1 MKGKT
6 SQREGLLEKTLREAP
21 VVRRGEYEYFIHPL
35 TDAIPALAPE
45 LLSEVCDRILKVANP
60 GAEKIFTMEAMGIQ
74 IAAVLSQKTGLP
86 VNIVRKR
93 QYWLPGEVVLDQSTG
108 YSKGQMFINAVR
120 KGDRLLVVDAVIS
133 TGGTLIAVLNALKRI
148 GAEVVDVVCV
158 IERGDGIDKVKVATG
173 FDVKTLAKIEVRDMR
188 VVVLK
193 KTE

>member
-1 MKGKT
+1 M
-6 SQREGLLEKTLREAP
+6 RGLLEETLRKAQ

-35 TDAIPALAPE
+35 TDAIPPLEPA
-45 LLSEVCDRILKVANP
+45 LLSEVCDRIKAVSDVGRAD
-60 GAEKIFTMEAMGIQ
+60 KILTMEAMGIH

-108 YSKGQMFINAVR
+108 YSKGQMFINAVG

-158 IERGDGIDKVKVATG
+158 IERGDGIAKVRKATGIKVKTLVKIDVKDGKVATLP
-173 FDVKTLAKIEVRDMR
+173 KS
-188 VVVLK
+188 
-193 KTE
+193 